1 MQYKAALH
9 LHRTTKHHRRAR
21 QQRYMRTDFQ
31 REIKP
36 LEEHIHGHVGGTIDD
51 DTQRAAHMMFA
62 DINHGAA
69 EYGIKHG
76 GHGNQE
82 MIRQVQSVCVV

>member
-1 MQYKAALH
+1 
-9 LHRTTKHHRRAR
+9 
-21 QQRYMRTDFQ
+21 
-31 REIKP
+31 
-36 LEEHIHGHVGGTIDD
+36 
-51 DTQRAAHMMFA
+51 MMFA